1 LEQSERLGKSHFI
14 NTLGRIY
21 QQERLGTQFG
31 DQYADS
37 LGKRTVHTPNIK
49 INNRFNDFRSDEADR
64 IGAQQLTQINQFKT
78 ADSGLNA
85 ATKLAGT
92 NQWDKLMS
100 DKIDKQFVNRS
111 QQLDRIAQINAQQE
125 LYNSQNANQ
134 KNEFAVNAEIAR
146 LSAKNS
152 AQQQALLTASNAID
166 NRVAEERAKLN
177 RLGQTKANLEMQA
190 TKYDEMAATATDEKA
205 RNYYREMAAKL
216 RHKSTLDMYL
226 NVGGYSVPSAKKGAK
241 LRSTTEQMLIDKQ
254 KLVARAVEKINDNT
268 MKILLKAMS

>member
-1 LEQSERLGKSHFI
+1 
-14 NTLGRIY
+14 
-21 QQERLGTQFG
+21 
-31 DQYADS
+31 
-37 LGKRTVHTPNIK
+37 
-49 INNRFNDFRSDEADR
+49 
-64 IGAQQLTQINQFKT
+64 
-78 ADSGLNA
+78 
-85 ATKLAGT
+85 
-92 NQWDKLMS
+92 MS
-100 DKIDKQFVNRS
+100 NKIDQQSTNRI

-125 LYNSQNANQ
+125 LYNSQGMNQ
-134 KNEFAVNAEIAR
+134 KIESAVNAEIAR

-152 AQQQALLTASNAID
+152 AKQQALLTASNAID

-177 RLGQTKANLEMQA
+177 RLGQTQANLEMQA
-190 TKYDEMAATATDEKA
+190 MKYDEMAATATDEKT
-205 RNYYREMAAKL
+205 RNYYREMATKL